1 MIKILI
7 VDDQLVV
14 REKLQAVFREQCDLV
29 VVGTATDGDQAI
41 SQVQLLQP
49 DVVLMDIEMPR
60 KNGLEAAAEI
70 RQRFP
75 GIRMVMLTSSD
86 DVDSVRE
93 SLRSG
98 VSGYLMK
105 QNIDAEMVNLIRS
118 VQKGHVQ
125 FAPELM
131 EKVFTYSEALALA
144 EPSDTLQLVPNN
156 TSAVEKVSDKEAI
169 EKFDSNIP
177 IITRLSDWSNSAREI
192 IDGVP
197 LPWTRGLF
205 YCLLAFMGVA
215 LPWAALFQ
223 MDEIGTAQGRL
234 ELTGETVRREAD
246 LEGSVT
252 VNKVLVKKGDT
263 VKKGQIIMELDSK
276 SIRDQIQQ
284 NQVKLEGQQQ
294 RLNQLGLMKNQLAIA
309 VSTQQQQTQAQI
321 LEKQAQIDQARQII
335 ASLNSNYNNQTTE
348 KAAQLD
354 QAAQA
359 VTDKK
364 SSFINQKQEKIT
376 QVIQAKQNIIDSSAA
391 HDVAKNRLRD
401 AQTESARFE
410 KLYRSGAIAEVRSK
424 EVESLAKER
433 DQSKIQSEAN
443 LQQAKLRYREQQN
456 NYGRTMQQAQADI
469 EQAQLRLKEQQGS
482 FQRNTK
488 QLQSDIEQ
496 AQLRLVEQQ
505 RSLETLFQGG
515 ILALGKS
522 EQQLKEVQSQI
533 ITLENEVE
541 QSKSAAKI
549 LAAQLKKYTVRA
561 DIDGTIFELPISREG
576 SVIQPKQLIAEI
588 APPTNGAKD
597 LTFKGDILAGQSES
611 LRTQGVDKDVKLKF
625 DEFPFQTYGIVNG
638 KLKWISP
645 NSKVVETPAGN
656 IINYEV
662 KISLNQS
669 CVRHKNECLPFRS
682 GQPATAEII
691 IRKRRILDLIM
702 DPFTKLKA

>member
-14 REKLQAVFREQCDLV
+14 REKLQTVLGAQSDLV
-29 VVGTATDGDQAI
+29 VVGTAIDGNQAMN
-41 SQVQLLQP
+41 QVQSLQP
-49 DVVLMDIEMPR
+49 DVVLMDIEMPE
-60 KNGLEAAAEI
+60 KNGLEAAAEV
-70 RQRFP
+70 RKRFP
-75 GIRMVMLTSSD
+75 SIRIVMLTSSD
-86 DVDSVRE
+86 NADAVRE
-93 SLRSG
+93 SLCIG

-105 QNIDAEMVNLIRS
+105 QDVDAKIIDMIRS
-118 VQKGHVQ
+118 VQAGHTQ
-125 FAPELM
+125 FASELM
-131 EKVFTYSEALALA
+131 EKVFGRSEALTLIESSGAL
-144 EPSDTLQLVPNN
+144 EPLPSGTLA
-156 TSAVEKVSDKEAI
+156 TSGKEEI
-169 EKFDSNIP
+169 EKFDSNVP

-263 VKKGQIIMELDSK
+263 VKKGQVIMELDSK

-294 RLNQLGLMKNQLAIA
+294 RLGQLGLMKNQFEIA
-309 VSTQQQQTQAQI
+309 VSTQQQQNQAQL
-321 LEKQAQIDQARQII
+321 LEKQAQIAQAGQII
-335 ASLNSNYNNQTTE
+335 TSLRSNYNNQTTE

-359 VTDKK
+359 VIDKK
-364 SSFINQKQEKIT
+364 SGFINQKQEKVT
-376 QVIQAKQNIIDSSAA
+376 QVVQARQNIIDSNAA
-391 HDVAKNRLRD
+391 HDVAKIRLRD
-401 AQTESARFE
+401 AQKESTRFE
-410 KLYRSGAIAEVRSK
+410 KLYRSGAIAEVRIK

-433 DQSKIQSEAN
+433 EQSKIQSEAN
-443 LQQAKLRYREQQN
+443 LQQAKLRYREQQD
-456 NYGRTMQQAQADI
+456 NYGRTMQQSQADI
-469 EQAQLRLKEQQGS
+469 QQAQLRVKEQQGS
-482 FQRNTK
+482 YQRNTK
-488 QLQSDIEQ
+488 QLQSDIQQ
-496 AQLRLVEQQ
+496 AQLRLIEQQ
-505 RSLETLFQGG
+505 RSLETLTQGG

-522 EQQLKEVQSQI
+522 EQQLKEIQSQV
-533 ITLENEVE
+533 ITLENELE
-541 QSKSAAKI
+541 QSKNAAKI

-561 DIDGTIFELPISREG
+561 DVDGTIFELPISREG
-576 SVIQPKQLIAEI
+576 SVIQPKQLLAEI
-588 APPTNGAKD
+588 APPTNSAKD
-597 LTFKGDILAGQSES
+597 LTFKGEILAGQSES
-611 LRTQGVDKDVKLKF
+611 LRVQGVDKDVKLKF

-645 NSKVVETPAGN
+645 NSKVVATPTGST
-656 IINYEV
+656 INYEV
-662 KISLNQS
+662 KISLSQS
-669 CVRHKNECLPFRS
+669 CVKHKNECLQFRS

-691 IRKRRILDLIM
+691 IRKRRILDFIM